1 MNRNVFTSIATMIGA
16 LALASAAQAAPL
28 SNGDLGNG
36 LSGWTTAGDATVA
49 QGSLFNELATGNT
62 PRLVLGTG
70 SLFQDDF
77 PLGAGHYNLSGHDT
91 VSAGLAL
98 EASVGLAAGALDDAD
113 NGNFVLEGSSASQTF
128 SVRGGDNLPFHS
140 RAF

>member
-49 QGSLFNELATGNT
+49 QGSLF
-62 PRLVLGTG
+62 
-70 SLFQDDF
+70 QDHF